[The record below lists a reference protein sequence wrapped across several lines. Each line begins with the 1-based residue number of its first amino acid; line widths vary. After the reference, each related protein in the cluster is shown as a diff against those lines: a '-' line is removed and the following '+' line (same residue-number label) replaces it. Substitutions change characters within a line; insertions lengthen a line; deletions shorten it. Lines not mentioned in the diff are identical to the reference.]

1 MTDSAAETTPA
12 TTDNAAEAQ
21 GNQPDYRA
29 LYSNEKAARLEA
41 EKKAQEFQ
49 NRFTGL
55 QGKYQQ
61 EQGKWSDD
69 VSKMMNLQDQ
79 LSEVAGIREQL
90 DVQVKTLQEQL
101 DTTATEREIAN
112 SQLERLQIVTT
123 EFPTLVPFL
132 QDDLI
137 PDASGDDLRAKL
149 AKMTERLGEVQIS
162 SQKKVIDDL
171 KEGAT
176 PPPAGGGSNDDSAE
190 SLLQEATAAMVAGD
204 ISKYNTLFDQYL
216 AKSRGGS

>member
-12 TTDNAAEAQ
+12 TTDNDAGAQ
-21 GNQPDYRA
+21 GNQPDYKA
-29 LYSNEKAARLEA
+29 LYTNEKAARLEA
-41 EKKAQEFQ
+41 EKKATEYQ

-61 EQGKWSDD
+61 EQGRWSDD
-69 VSKMMNLQDQ
+69 VSKMMSIQDQ
-79 LSEVAGIREQL
+79 LKEVSGIREQL
-90 DVQVKTLQEQL
+90 DIQVKSLQEQL
-101 DTTATEREIAN
+101 DESSTEREIAN

-123 EFPTLVPFL
+123 EFPSLVPFL

-137 PDASGDDLRAKL
+137 PDASGDDLRSKL
-149 AKMTERLGEVQIS
+149 TKMTERLGEVQTS
-162 SQKKVIDDL
+162 SQKKVIDEI

-176 PPPAGGGSNDDSAE
+176 PPPSGGGSNEDTAE
-190 SLLQEATAAMVAGD
+190 SLLAEATRAMVGGN
-204 ISKYNTLFDQYL
+204 IEKYNTLFDQYL

>member
-12 TTDNAAEAQ
+12 GTETPPAQ
-21 GNQPDYRA
+21 GDQPDYKA

-41 EKKAQEFQ
+41 EKKAQEYQ

-61 EQGKWSDD
+61 EQGKWTDD

-79 LSEVAGIREQL
+79 LKEVAGIREQL

-101 DTTATEREIAN
+101 DTTSTEKEIAD
-112 SQLERLQIVTT
+112 SQLERLKIVTT

-137 PDASGDDLRAKL
+137 PDATGDDLRGRL
-149 AKMTERLGEVQIS
+149 QKMTERLGEVQTS
-162 SQKKVIDDL
+162 SQKQVIDDL

-176 PPPAGGGSNDDSAE
+176 PPPSGGGSTEDTAQ
-190 SLLQEATAAMVAGD
+190 SLLQEATQAMIGGD
-204 ISKYNTLFDQYL
+204 IQKYNTLFDQYL